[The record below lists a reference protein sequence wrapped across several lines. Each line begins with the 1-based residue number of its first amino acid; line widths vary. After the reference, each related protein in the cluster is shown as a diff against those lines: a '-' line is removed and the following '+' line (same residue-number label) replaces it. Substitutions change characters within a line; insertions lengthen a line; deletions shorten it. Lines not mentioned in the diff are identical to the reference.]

1 MQVQGCPES
10 GGSGASSE
18 DEEELQLESD
28 AVVWDEAVEELRA
41 VLGADISN
49 DVLRDLLLAADMDIN
64 RAVNF
69 FFNSQ

>member
-1 MQVQGCPES
+1 MEDPQSSE
-10 GGSGASSE
+10 SGASSE

-28 AVVWDEAVEELRA
+28 ATVWESALGDLRA
-41 VLGADISN
+41 VVGAEVGN